1 MQEAG
6 IRRRPRRTGRK
17 PRKPRKSRKTRRT
30 RKTPPAQR
38 GPPPPQPKVGDS
50 VVIII
55 KPYKNN
61 VTVQGIVKRV
71 LTRRKFHSR
80 GHKVEL
86 KNGTIGRI
94 VKLIQ

>member
-1 MQEAG
+1 MQESG
-6 IRRRPRRTGRK
+6 RRPRGSPRGRPRRPRRPRRT
-17 PRKPRKSRKTRRT
+17 PI
-30 RKTPPAQR
+30 AQR
-38 GPPPPQPKVGDS
+38 GPPPPQPKVGNL

-86 KNGTIGRI
+86 RDGTIGRI
-94 VKLIQ
+94 VKLIK

>member
-6 IRRRPRRTGRK
+6 KKRRGRPRRGR
-17 PRKPRKSRKTRRT
+17 PRKPRRT
-30 RKTPPAQR
+30 PIAQR
-38 GPPPPQPKVGDS
+38 VPPPPQPKVGNL

-86 KNGTIGRI
+86 RDGTIGRLS
-94 VKLIQ
+94 LIHI

>member
-1 MQEAG
+1 MLEAG
-6 IRRRPRRTGRK
+6 KRRGRPRRGRPRRPRRT
-17 PRKPRKSRKTRRT
+17 PI
-30 RKTPPAQR
+30 AQR
-38 GPPPPQPKVGDS
+38 GAPPPQPKVGNL

-61 VTVQGIVKRV
+61 VTIQGIVKRV

-86 KNGTIGRI
+86 RDGTIGRI
-94 VKLIQ
+94 VKLIK

>member
-6 IRRRPRRTGRK
+6 RRPRGRPRGRPRRPRRPRRT
-17 PRKPRKSRKTRRT
+17 PI
-30 RKTPPAQR
+30 AQR
-38 GPPPPQPKVGDS
+38 GPPPPQPKVGNL

-86 KNGTIGRI
+86 RDGTIGRI
-94 VKLIQ
+94 VKLIK

>member
-6 IRRRPRRTGRK
+6 KKRRGRPRRGR
-17 PRKPRKSRKTRRT
+17 PRKPRRT
-30 RKTPPAQR
+30 PIAQR
-38 GPPPPQPKVGDS
+38 GPPPPQPKVGNL

-86 KNGTIGRI
+86 LS
-94 VKLIQ
+94 LIHI

>member
-1 MQEAG
+1 MQESG
-6 IRRRPRRTGRK
+6 RRPRGRPRGRPRRPRRPRRT
-17 PRKPRKSRKTRRT
+17 PI
-30 RKTPPAQR
+30 AQR
-38 GPPPPQPKVGDS
+38 GPPPPQPKVGNL

-86 KNGTIGRI
+86 RDGTIGRI
-94 VKLIQ
+94 VKLIK

>member
-6 IRRRPRRTGRK
+6 KRPRGRPRGRPRRPRRPRRT
-17 PRKPRKSRKTRRT
+17 PI
-30 RKTPPAQR
+30 AQR
-38 GPPPPQPKVGDS
+38 GPPPPQPKVGNL

-55 KPYKNN
+55 KPYNNN

-86 KNGTIGRI
+86 RDGTIGRI
-94 VKLIQ
+94 VKLIK

>member
-6 IRRRPRRTGRK
+6 KKRRGRGRPRRGR
-17 PRKPRKSRKTRRT
+17 PRKPRRT
-30 RKTPPAQR
+30 PIAQR
-38 GPPPPQPKVGDS
+38 GPPPPQPKVGNL

-86 KNGTIGRI
+86 RDGTIGRI
-94 VKLIQ
+94 VKLIK

>member
-6 IRRRPRRTGRK
+6 KKRRGRPRRGR
-17 PRKPRKSRKTRRT
+17 PRKPRRT
-30 RKTPPAQR
+30 PIAQR
-38 GPPPPQPKVGDS
+38 GPPPPQPKVGNL

-86 KNGTIGRI
+86 RDGTIGRI
-94 VKLIQ
+94 VKLIK

>member
-6 IRRRPRRTGRK
+6 RRPRGRPRGRPRRRPRGR
-17 PRKPRKSRKTRRT
+17 PRRT
-30 RKTPPAQR
+30 PIAQR
-38 GPPPPQPKVGDS
+38 GPPPPQPKVGNL

-86 KNGTIGRI
+86 RDGTIGRI
-94 VKLIQ
+94 VKLIK

>member
-6 IRRRPRRTGRK
+6 KRRRGRPRRGR
-17 PRKPRKSRKTRRT
+17 PRKPRRT
-30 RKTPPAQR
+30 PIAQR
-38 GPPPPQPKVGDS
+38 GPTPPQPKVGNL

-86 KNGTIGRI
+86 RDGTIGRI
-94 VKLIQ
+94 VKLIK

>member
-6 IRRRPRRTGRK
+6 KKRRRGRPRRGR
-17 PRKPRKSRKTRRT
+17 PRKPRRT
-30 RKTPPAQR
+30 PIAQR
-38 GPPPPQPKVGDS
+38 GPPPPQPKVGNL

-86 KNGTIGRI
+86 RDGTIGRI
-94 VKLIQ
+94 VKLIK

>member
-6 IRRRPRRTGRK
+6 KKRRGRGR
-17 PRKPRKSRKTRRT
+17 PRKPRRT
-30 RKTPPAQR
+30 PIAQR
-38 GPPPPQPKVGDS
+38 VPPPPQPKVGNL

-61 VTVQGIVKRV
+61 VTVQCIVKRV

-86 KNGTIGRI
+86 RDGTIGRI
-94 VKLIQ
+94 VKLIK

>member
-6 IRRRPRRTGRK
+6 KRRRGRPRRGR
-17 PRKPRKSRKTRRT
+17 PRKPRRT
-30 RKTPPAQR
+30 PIAQR
-38 GPPPPQPKVGDS
+38 GPPPPQPKVGNL

-86 KNGTIGRI
+86 RDGTIGRI
-94 VKLIQ
+94 VKLIK

>member
-1 MQEAG
+1 MLEAG
-6 IRRRPRRTGRK
+6 KRRGRPRRGRPRRPRRT
-17 PRKPRKSRKTRRT
+17 PI
-30 RKTPPAQR
+30 AQR
-38 GPPPPQPKVGDS
+38 GPPPPQPKVGNL

-86 KNGTIGRI
+86 RDGTIGRI
-94 VKLIQ
+94 VKLIK